1 MKRLSLGF
9 EEEKVYRCLRC
20 GYVFSRKEQEILP
33 GFRCPMCGFRIVEK
47 VRPPAPKRVRAV

>member
-1 MKRLSLGF
+1 MGAAL

-47 VRPPAPKRVRAV
+47 VRPAAPKRVKAV